1 MNKNRIITILIFL
14 ALFAGCSQ
22 PQKNVQSV
30 IVADSQ
36 HETYYQ
42 DSTSLQEIA
51 TDAMQLQKEKA
62 TVSDEQN
69 NNTLLTLPPQRFTQL
84 QGEIQYSDELML
96 KSPSQMIILMNHL
109 LINDYQNDS
118 ILYSISL
125 DNTGDIKRLAPVG
138 QGPFDFNRIRNMH
151 SNGKELTI
159 MDLSNSYFEIKD
171 NEIALDEKSF
181 IRRDK
186 VQGVLISPFGDGYV
200 INAINGNRML
210 AYLNTEGDTISF
222 FCEYPGDTLGIYDNR
237 FFPIR
242 KFYNFITSPNKKNL
256 VVYGGY
262 SDWLAFYTL
271 TSDGIKK
278 EKEYFSFETEFVID
292 MKAVPMQIGPN
303 EKTTTTYKD
312 LYATDSHLYALYDG
326 YLTKETENIPHPTYI
341 IQFSWRGDFQKA
353 YRIKENV
360 THIAVDEQRSCI
372 YATYTPKGEDPVL
385 LKYEIK

>member
-360 THIAVDEQRSCI
+360 THIAVDEQRNCI
-372 YATYTPKGEDPVL
+372 YATYTAKGEDPIL
-385 LKYEIK
+385 LRYDMY